1 VSPRSVALTFDNLG
15 EAAEDEGRPPGGH
28 PSATVALPAI
38 LDALDR
44 LSLAATFCVEGINA
58 RAYPDAVR
66 GIAARGHE
74 VALHAWEHERWDSL
88 EPEREAELIR
98 RGRDAFAELG
108 VAVTGFRPPG
118 GGLTE
123 RTLPLLHAAGFE
135 WCSPAG
141 ERPRLDPSGVAI
153 VPFRWPLVD
162 ATYLHAPLAD
172 TLLSPAEAG
181 ERLWA
186 ELQADQADPA
196 VLVLHPFLAVDSE
209 ARAALVELLER
220 LARLRDA
227 GKIRVVPIAEAKM
240 YIRDSAEE
248 GS

>member
-1 VSPRSVALTFDNLG
+1 VNPRTVALTFDNLG
-15 EAAEDEGRPPGGH
+15 EAAEDEKPSGRH
-28 PSATVALPAI
+28 PSVTVALPAI

-44 LSLAATFCVEGINA
+44 LGLEATFCVEGVNA
-58 RAYPDAVR
+58 REYPDAVR
-66 GIAARGHE
+66 EIAARGHE
-74 VALHAWEHERWDSL
+74 VALHAWEHERWDDL

-108 VAVTGFRPPG
+108 IAVKGFRPPG

-123 RTLPLLHAAGFE
+123 RTLPLLSAAGFE

-162 ATYLHAPLAD
+162 ASYLHPPLAT
-172 TLLSPAEAG
+172 TLLSPAEAA

-186 ELQADQADPA
+186 ELQADDADPA
-196 VLVLHPFLAVDSE
+196 VLVLHPFLAVDEE
-209 ARAALVELLER
+209 ARAAIVGLLER
-220 LARLRDA
+220 LARLRVMAA
-227 GKIRVVPIAEAKM
+227 GAAKM